1 MKYLSLLLF
10 VLVLSFNTLNAKSET
25 NSTTV
30 DTNSTQFVLKT
41 PNSGEIHIKEIK
53 NGVIFEEMKDKV
65 IALVFIAYN
74 GKPCLKLID
83 FLKKMK
89 KEHKD
94 GFDAFAVEMR
104 GLSGDK
110 LNEFVKQKEINFPI
124 IGYKNA
130 QEFTNYIAQKARWK
144 GTMPFIIILNKK
156 GEVKYM
162 QIGLVSYE
170 GLEQAY
176 KELK

>member
-1 MKYLSLLLF
+1 MLLLAIS
-10 VLVLSFNTLNAKSET
+10 LNPLSAES
-25 NSTTV
+25 NSTKV
-30 DTNSTQFVLKT
+30 DSNSTQFVLNT
-41 PNSGEIHIKEIK
+41 PNSGEIHIKEVK
-53 NGVIFEEMKDKV
+53 NGIVFEEMKDKV

-89 KEHKD
+89 KEHKE

-104 GLSGDK
+104 GLTGDK
-110 LNEFVKQKEINFPI
+110 LKEFVKQKEINFPI
-124 IGYKNA
+124 IGYENA
-130 QEFTNYIAQKARWK
+130 KDFTHYIARNARWD
-144 GTMPFIIILNKK
+144 GSMPFIIILNKK

-162 QIGLVSYE
+162 QIGLVAYE